1 MKWNGMEWISASPK
15 NMGSNKP
22 GAQIIS
28 LNEMEWNG
36 SASPKN
42 MGSNK
47 PGAQIISLNEM
58 E

>member
-28 LNEMEWNG
+28 LNDWKSESAVNFME
-36 SASPKN
+36 
-42 MGSNK
+42 
-47 PGAQIISLNEM
+47 I
-58 E
+58 

>member
-1 MKWNGMEWISASPK
+1 MEWISASPK

-36 SASPKN
+36 
-42 MGSNK
+42 
-47 PGAQIISLNEM
+47 M
-58 E
+58 EWNG

>member
-1 MKWNGMEWISASPK
+1 MEWISASPK

-36 SASPKN
+36 MN
-42 MGSNK
+42 W
-47 PGAQIISLNEM
+47 NEM
-58 E
+58 EWNGMDKCKSKKYGE